1 MNGTYIGQGKMLI
14 LTAWGSKLIVPSE
27 DLSLTPDLVLR
38 GSIEAPLTNYFIK
51 SVKPG
56 ERMIDVGANV
66 GYYSVLLGHLI
77 GPTGKLFAYE
87 ANPYAYAYLVDNLS
101 LNYLHERSTVSQQAV
116 HSQIGTIPFF
126 QCKKFIGNSSIY
138 QHDVTY
144 EKNYHDQIEEMN
156 VPTAVLDQDFKD
168 IDQIDYLKMD
178 IEGGEFQAFQ
188 GMRKLLTSGRLKTV
202 VFELNPAMLQEDW
215 LPFVQLLL
223 EYKNSGKQFYTL
235 TDEGSPLLIN
245 LESVIQ
251 GKSGL
256 PYILMK

>member
-1 MNGTYIGQGKMLI
+1 
-14 LTAWGSKLIVPSE
+14 
-27 DLSLTPDLVLR
+27 
-38 GSIEAPLTNYFIK
+38 
-51 SVKPG
+51 
-56 ERMIDVGANV
+56 
-66 GYYSVLLGHLI
+66 
-77 GPTGKLFAYE
+77 
-87 ANPYAYAYLVDNLS
+87 
-101 LNYLHERSTVSQQAV
+101 
-116 HSQIGTIPFF
+116 
-126 QCKKFIGNSSIY
+126 
-138 QHDVTY
+138 
-144 EKNYHDQIEEMN
+144 MN